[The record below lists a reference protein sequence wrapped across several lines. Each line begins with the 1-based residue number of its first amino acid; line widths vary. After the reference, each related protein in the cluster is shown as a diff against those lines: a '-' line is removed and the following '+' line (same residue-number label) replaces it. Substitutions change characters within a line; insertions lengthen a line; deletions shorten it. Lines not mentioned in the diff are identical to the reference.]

1 MEDSPEYKATP
12 RTGLTFKSFFL
23 VVLVNIIMS
32 SASLYVYDR
41 YFAQKVVAFDIK
53 GYIAEQKKLF
63 YKGKITEDELL
74 SGLDKVDAFLMKES
88 KNTLILNGEAVI
100 KNAKFIKP

>member
-1 MEDSPEYKATP
+1 MEDSPEYKATLQ
-12 RTGLTFKSFFL
+12 TGFTFKSFL
-23 VVLVNIIMS
+23 LIVLVNIIMS

-53 GYIAEQKKLF
+53 GYIAEQKRLF

-74 SGLDKVDAFLMKES
+74 GGLDKVDAFLTKES